1 VNSDNPFADPAPL
14 VPRQGTLSAEEQAE
28 YDRLEAL
35 EADDHEDRGD
45 DLLDSDR
52 DAEAIFPLDPDAE
65 ANYPVQNA
73 AVKWDDASNGGDTSR
88 EAKHTYDT
96 QWGRRELSAAEVV
109 DFGHQG
115 VVVTRVD
122 AEPETSLQR
131 EKDELSA
138 IDLSFR
144 PES

>member
-35 EADDHEDRGD
+35 EAEREADGQPEGD
-45 DLLDSDR
+45 GPSTP
-52 DAEAIFPLDPDAE
+52 AIFPLDPDAE

-96 QWGRRELSAAEVV
+96 PWGRRELSAAEVV